1 MANLPYPP
9 LIIAVAAIAIL
20 IFLPR
25 VRRIVFVLLRIAFTI
40 AVAGIAVF
48 ALALLINNET
58 IYEQP
63 GIEARAVRFL
73 TVDQAATSEK
83 GLGSAA
89 CRWPGEQRAPAAQ
102 PSPKPGEEGDVYPEL
117 MQRGYPGLP
126 RQRLFEVAERTVNSL
141 GGWKVVNA
149 DPRRAVLECIYSS
162 RILGWQDQVR
172 ITVTPR
178 NEIEICSRAD
188 PARSGSAS
196 WLRYFPG
203 DLGANAAHIKQFY
216 ETLEPQMD
224 QVYKEEQER
233 ENAKKPGGAR

>member
-102 PSPKPGEEGDVYPEL
+102 PDHDPDEL
-117 MQRGYPGLP
+117 
-126 RQRLFEVAERTVNSL
+126 
-141 GGWKVVNA
+141 
-149 DPRRAVLECIYSS
+149 
-162 RILGWQDQVR
+162 
-172 ITVTPR
+172 TPR
-178 NEIEICSRAD
+178 EADVLRLIAEGRSNREIARALYVSEATVKTHVNRIFAKTGSRDRTQAIRYAYTHGYAD
-188 PARSGSAS
+188 PARSG
-196 WLRYFPG
+196 
-203 DLGANAAHIKQFY
+203 
-216 ETLEPQMD
+216 
-224 QVYKEEQER
+224 
-233 ENAKKPGGAR
+233 